1 MRFRANFERVPL
13 IQRPRCFL
21 DLETTGLKAG
31 YHEIT
36 EIGVIHEKL
45 GKWSCRI
52 RPRYMS
58 RADPE
63 SLEIHGYNNVDWDG
77 APYFEGVAK
86 QIIEYLE
93 NTILIGH
100 NIAGFDIPF
109 LHGNFEMAELSSED
123 ISRSVMDTMTL
134 AIEHLV
140 PKGLKQLRLH
150 SVCDFLKI
158 SNEGEH
164 TALADAERVKQVW
177 EKLVGN
183 QLKLF

>member
-31 YHEIT
+31 FHEIT
-36 EIGVIHEKL
+36 EIGVVHEKF
-45 GKWSCRI
+45 GKWSCKI
-52 RPRYMS
+52 MPRRLD
-58 RADPE
+58 RAQPE
-63 SLEIHGYNNVDWDG
+63 ALEMHGFNKVDWDG
-77 APYFEGVAK
+77 APYFEDVAK
-86 QIIEYLE
+86 KIIEYVE

-100 NIAGFDIPF
+100 NIAGFDIPM
-109 LHGNFEMAELSSED
+109 LHGNFEMVGLNSKA

-150 SVCDFLKI
+150 SICDMLKI